1 MRYKF
6 FHTHVRTYL
15 IPHIQYTLAYIYI
28 FEILEREREREREM
42 RRGFGKFA
50 SFALGSIAGGVV
62 VANSLGQKHLI
73 SNSTATNVSHGGR
86 LHHALKADH
95 PSRAAVMG
103 STSKM
108 RVPPSSKRSKVYSV
122 VLTGG
127 PCGGKS
133 SALKDFTKKLNEHGY
148 DGTCFSL
155 YLSLDLTSYTHL
167 QLKTVYTAPEVPTI
181 MINGGCQYP
190 GMEGKEELDEFETAL
205 LKLQLQME
213 SSFTQCAASTGRPS
227 VLVLDR
233 GLMDPAAYLPTE
245 QWQAIL
251 EKNGFKEEDFLSRYD
266 LVLHLVTAADGA
278 EKFYVYNDGTSKG
291 NNSARKETPEQ
302 ARVLD
307 AKIKE
312 CWVHHKNQAIIHN
325 GRPFKAKIE
334 EATGKVIEMIDG
346 AEG

>member
-1 MRYKF
+1 
-6 FHTHVRTYL
+6 
-15 IPHIQYTLAYIYI
+15 
-28 FEILEREREREREM
+28 M
-42 RRGFGKFA
+42 RRGFGKLAAFT
-50 SFALGSIAGGVV
+50 FGSIAGGVV
-62 VANSLGQKHLI
+62 VANTMLQK
-73 SNSTATNVSHGGR
+73 SFDTSTASSPHGGR
-86 LHHALKADH
+86 LHHALKSDH

-108 RVPPSSKRSKVYSV
+108 RVPPSSKKSKVYRV

-148 DGTCFSL
+148 D
-155 YLSLDLTSYTHL
+155 
-167 QLKTVYTAPEVPTI
+167 VYTAPEVPTI

-190 GMEGKEELDEFETAL
+190 GMEGKEELDAFETAL

-245 QWQAIL
+245 QWQGIL
-251 EKNGFKEEDFLSRYD
+251 KRNGFTEEDFLSRYD

-278 EKFYVYNDGTSKG
+278 DKFYVYNDGTSKG

-307 AKIKE
+307 KKIMK
-312 CWVHHKNQAIIHN
+312 CWGNHKNQAIIRN
-325 GRPFKAKIE
+325 GRPFKLKIE
-334 EATGKVIEMIDG
+334 EATGKVIGMIDRM
-346 AEG
+346 

>member
-1 MRYKF
+1 
-6 FHTHVRTYL
+6 
-15 IPHIQYTLAYIYI
+15 
-28 FEILEREREREREM
+28 M

-148 DGTCFSL
+148 DGMFSL
-155 YLSLDLTSYTHL
+155 SLFFPSFDTLKHKTTQQCLLCKQYT
-167 QLKTVYTAPEVPTI
+167 
-181 MINGGCQYP
+181 
-190 GMEGKEELDEFETAL
+190 
-205 LKLQLQME
+205 
-213 SSFTQCAASTGRPS
+213 
-227 VLVLDR
+227 
-233 GLMDPAAYLPTE
+233 
-245 QWQAIL
+245 
-251 EKNGFKEEDFLSRYD
+251 
-266 LVLHLVTAADGA
+266 LHP
-278 EKFYVYNDGTSKG
+278 KFQ
-291 NNSARKETPEQ
+291 R
-302 ARVLD
+302 
-307 AKIKE
+307 
-312 CWVHHKNQAIIHN
+312 
-325 GRPFKAKIE
+325 
-334 EATGKVIEMIDG
+334 
-346 AEG
+346 